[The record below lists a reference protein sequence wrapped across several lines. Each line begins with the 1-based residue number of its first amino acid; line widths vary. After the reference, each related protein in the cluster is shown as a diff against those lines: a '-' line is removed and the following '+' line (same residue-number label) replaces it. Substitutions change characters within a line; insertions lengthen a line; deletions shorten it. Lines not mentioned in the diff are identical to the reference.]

1 MTINL
6 SQWLRYMQMHPW
18 HSMQLAT
25 IGPNSIIPVTSSC
38 NGLIYEYAW
47 QSVDQAGREDIRRA
61 ITYAEK
67 QWNEQ
72 AHYPARPTF
81 KTVTLE
87 WPKMGNKTLVN
98 YSPIDMTGHWMN
110 IKLPD
115 GHVSKVGYEHITTPQ
130 ACAITYSDLDGDG
143 LFETAT
149 VTATVPAGTTEDEL
163 YITFQSAD
171 FIYPYTPPI
180 PARSASIVGTTA
192 TITIDTY
199 NLVRPIVY
207 TMPNSRPLNPTVLPP
222 SVDSPFATTIDVARR
237 FCDDSGTTID
247 TAQAVLIWESLPAP
261 LWATVISAG
270 NYPDPSAKAYAI
282 ARMGIRDGVAGIVYG
297 GEAVYDSTS
306 GEWSGRANFSNC
318 KPPDR
323 IMIRYLAGRES
334 SHIDM
339 AIAQLSAANLSRPIC
354 ACQPANKE
362 LYHWQTDLARV
373 GGTNELYSVP
383 SDIVN
388 PFGSR
393 RGQVYAWRTI
403 QDSRV
408 LQGIIG
414 G

>member
-1 MTINL
+1 
-6 SQWLRYMQMHPW
+6 
-18 HSMQLAT
+18 
-25 IGPNSIIPVTSSC
+25 VTSSC

-47 QSVDQAGREDIRRA
+47 QSVDQAGRDDIRRA
-61 ITYAEK
+61 IEYAEE

-87 WPKMGNKTLVN
+87 WPKMGNKTLTN
-98 YSPIDMTGHWMN
+98 YSSIDMTGHWMN
-110 IKLPD
+110 LKLPD
-115 GHVSKVGYEHITTPQ
+115 GYVTQLGYEHITTPQ
-130 ACAITYSDLDGDG
+130 LCAIVYSDVDGDG

-149 VTATVPAGTTEDEL
+149 ITATVPAGTTVDEL
-163 YITFQSAD
+163 HITFQSSDALEQSLD
-171 FIYPYTPPI
+171 VLEAI
-180 PARSASIVGTTA
+180 PVRGATITGTTA
-192 TITIDTY
+192 VIKIDTY
-199 NLVRPIVY
+199 NLVKPILY
-207 TMPNSRPLNPTVLPP
+207 TLPNSRPLNPLILPP
-222 SVDSPFATTIDVARR
+222 AVDSPFASSVNVSRR
-237 FCDDSGTTID
+237 FCDDSGTTLM
-247 TAQAVLIWESLPAP
+247 TAQAVLVWESMPAP
-261 LWATVISAG
+261 TWATIVGSGA
-270 NYPDPSAKAYAI
+270 PDPSAQAYAI
-282 ARMGIRDGVAGIVYG
+282 ARLGIRDGVAGIVYG
-297 GEAVYDSTS
+297 GQGVYDSNS
-306 GEWSGRANFSNC
+306 GEWSGTINFSNC

-323 IMIRYLAGRES
+323 IIIRYLAGRDS

-393 RGQVYAWRTI
+393 RGHVYAWRTI
-403 QDSRV
+403 QDTRV
-408 LQGIIG
+408 LTGIIG